1 MSFTLECVPTM
12 FDWPAKIKT
21 RSVLVSVSALRAVS
35 EEINSDARRRSFM
48 RQVVAASAAGF
59 GEGFGDATA

>member
-1 MSFTLECVPTM
+1 
-12 FDWPAKIKT
+12 
-21 RSVLVSVSALRAVS
+21 LVSVSALRAVS